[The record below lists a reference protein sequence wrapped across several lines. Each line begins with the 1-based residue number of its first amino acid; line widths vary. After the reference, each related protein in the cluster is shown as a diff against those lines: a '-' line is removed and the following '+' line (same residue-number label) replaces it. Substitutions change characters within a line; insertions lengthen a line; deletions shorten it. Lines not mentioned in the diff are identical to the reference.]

1 MNDYPV
7 IEGNPHDYRIYTIR
21 GERVMLDS
29 DLAVLYEV
37 TTSALNQAVKRN
49 ERRFP
54 PEFSFQLS
62 QDEWDNLRSQFV
74 ISNQVRGGRRHL
86 PRVFT
91 ENGAVALAMVL
102 NSDRAITASI
112 QVIKAF
118 VRLRHLME
126 TYMEL
131 SRRIDELNA
140 KFEKH
145 TGEDQVRFAA
155 IFQELKR
162 LALGFET
169 AEAKPK
175 GRIGFRTGKETG
187 ASAKAGAK
195 RRTAPATTAK
205 AKRSK

>member
-1 MNDYPV
+1 MDCNVVTENKPQDF
-7 IEGNPHDYRIYTIR
+7 RIFTIR

-29 DLAVLYEV
+29 DLAEVYEV
-37 TTSALNQAVKRN
+37 ETKALNQAVNRN
-49 ERRFP
+49 EKRFP
-54 PEFSFQLS
+54 PAFSFQLTK
-62 QDEWDNLRSQFV
+62 DEWDALRSQTV
-74 ISNQVRGGRRHL
+74 TSNVGRGGRRYP
-86 PRVFT
+86 PRAFT
-91 ENGAVALAMVL
+91 ESGAVALAMVL
-102 NSDRAITASI
+102 NSDRAVAASI
-112 QVIKAF
+112 HVVQAF
-118 VRLRHLME
+118 VRLRQLME

-175 GRIGFRTGKETG
+175 GRIGFRTGKETD
-187 ASAKAGAK
+187 ASAKAGGK
-195 RRTAPATTAK
+195 RRTAPATSKT
-205 AKRSK
+205 KRSK